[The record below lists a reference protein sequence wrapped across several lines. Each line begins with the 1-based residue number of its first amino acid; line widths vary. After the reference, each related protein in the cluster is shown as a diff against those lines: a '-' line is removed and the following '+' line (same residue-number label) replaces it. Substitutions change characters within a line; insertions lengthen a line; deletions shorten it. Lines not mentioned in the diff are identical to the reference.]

1 MLRQSLTMLPAQRK
15 LYQAK
20 LGMYLFLAGLVL
32 IFFTALL
39 GYSVVR
45 RIASV
50 PGAELTLPSAFLP
63 GLAGLVAISG
73 GLHWAVHAVHRERVN
88 DFRLGL
94 AAAWLGAL
102 VFFTS
107 QVYGMEAL
115 LEEHWRSSE
124 REIRVFG
131 FAFFLAALH
140 AAHVVGG
147 LGLLIWVTVQ
157 AIRGCYDHEYHW
169 PVDICGTYWH
179 FLDVIWIVMLATFW
193 IVR

>member
-45 RIASV
+45 RVASV
-50 PGAELTLPSAFLP
+50 PGVELSLPTVFLP
-63 GLAGLVAISG
+63 GLLGLLAVSGALHVSVLAIHREKVKRFAWGLVI
-73 GLHWAVHAVHRERVN
+73 
-88 DFRLGL
+88 
-94 AAAWLGAL
+94 AWLGAL
-102 VFFTS
+102 VFFVS
-107 QVYGMEAL
+107 QVLGMETL
-115 LEEHWRSSE
+115 LKAHFESNST
-124 REIRVFG
+124 EIRVFG

-140 AAHVVGG
+140 AAHVIGG
-147 LGLLIWVTVQ
+147 FGLLIWITIQ
-157 AIRGCYDHEYHW
+157 SIRRCYDHEHHW
-169 PVDICGTYWH
+169 PVDICATYWH
-179 FLDVIWIVMLATFW
+179 FLDVIWVVMLATFW